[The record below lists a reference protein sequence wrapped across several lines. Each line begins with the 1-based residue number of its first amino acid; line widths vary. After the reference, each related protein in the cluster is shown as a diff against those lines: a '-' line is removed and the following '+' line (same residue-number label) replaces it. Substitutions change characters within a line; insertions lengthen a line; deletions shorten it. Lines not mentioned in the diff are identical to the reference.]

1 MSANDRTAATPNEC
15 RRLSYIS
22 APYPELKVIS
32 QYVLR
37 ETFQTLCD
45 AVRSSNRRKW
55 KPFRGQ
61 WSTSNEQKFLST
73 SAVTKPIS
81 GISFL
86 YK

>member
-45 AVRSSNRRKW
+45 C
-55 KPFRGQ
+55 
-61 WSTSNEQKFLST
+61 EQQQQPEMETL
-73 SAVTKPIS
+73 
-81 GISFL
+81 
-86 YK
+86 